1 MAEITLSIEE
11 LQGKLERLSKAL
23 ENKTPL
29 LRRIANTLQN
39 VTEES
44 FDKQASPFGEKWKPN
59 APKTLQKKRG
69 NKILIQS
76 GLLSQ
81 SFTQKVTGT
90 SAQVGTNKEYAAIH
104 QFGGKAGRGK
114 KVIKS
119 NGKIPKQSLLISL
132 LLKLASFLKFK
143 IYKILNIL
151 AVSQ

>member
-29 LRRIANTLQN
+29 LRRVANTLQN

-81 SFTQKVTGT
+81 SFTQKVTGS

-104 QFGGKAGRGK
+104 QFGGKAGRNK
-114 KVIKS
+114 RVTIPARHFMPIKA
-119 NGKIPKQSLLISL
+119 NGEIPKDFGERLEQEVVDY
-132 LLKLASFLKFK
+132 LKGAFK
-143 IYKILNIL
+143 
-151 AVSQ
+151 

>member
-1 MAEITLSIEE
+1 MAEIIISIEE

-29 LRRIANTLQN
+29 LRRVANTLQN

-104 QFGGKAGRGK
+104 QFGGKAGRNR
-114 KVIKS
+114 KVIIPARPFMPIKA
-119 NGKIPKQSLLISL
+119 NGDIPKDFGERLEQEVVDY
-132 LLKLASFLKFK
+132 LKG
-143 IYKILNIL
+143 
-151 AVSQ
+151 AVK

>member
-1 MAEITLSIEE
+1 MAEIIISIEE

-44 FDKQASPFGEKWKPN
+44 FDKQASPFGEKWKSNSPR
-59 APKTLQKKRG
+59 TLQKKRG

-81 SFTQKVTGT
+81 SFTQKVTGN
-90 SAQVGTNKEYAAIH
+90 SAQVGTNKQYAAIH
-104 QFGGKAGRGK
+104 QFGGKAGRNK
-114 KVIKS
+114 RVTIPVRPFMPINK
-119 NGKIPKQSLLISL
+119 NGEIPKDLGERLEGEVVDY
-132 LLKLASFLKFK
+132 LKNYLE
-143 IYKILNIL
+143 Y
-151 AVSQ
+151 

>member
-1 MAEITLSIEE
+1 MAEITLKLEE

-39 VTEES
+39 ITEES

-59 APKTLQKKRG
+59 SPKTLQKKRG

-81 SFTQKVTGT
+81 SFTQKVTGS
-90 SAQVGTNKEYAAIH
+90 SAQVGTNKSYAAIH

-114 KVIKS
+114 RVSIPARPFMPINK
-119 NGKIPKQSLLISL
+119 NGEIPKDLGERLEGEVVDY
-132 LLKLASFLKFK
+132 LKSML
-143 IYKILNIL
+143 
-151 AVSQ
+151 Q

>member
-29 LRRIANTLQN
+29 LRRIANTMQN
-39 VTEES
+39 TIEES

-81 SFTQKVTGT
+81 SFTQKVTGS

-104 QFGGKAGRGK
+104 QFGGKAGRNKRVTIPARPFMPIKNNGEIPKDLGERLENEVVDYLK
-114 KVIKS
+114 KV
-119 NGKIPKQSLLISL
+119 LE
-132 LLKLASFLKFK
+132 
-143 IYKILNIL
+143 
-151 AVSQ
+151 

>member
-1 MAEITLSIEE
+1 MAEITLSIKE

-104 QFGGKAGRGK
+104 QFGGKAGRNRKVIIPARPFMPIKANGEIPKDFGERLENEVVDYLK
-114 KVIKS
+114 KVLKS
-119 NGKIPKQSLLISL
+119 
-132 LLKLASFLKFK
+132 
-143 IYKILNIL
+143 
-151 AVSQ
+151 

>member
-1 MAEITLSIEE
+1 MAEIIISIEE

-29 LRRIANTLQN
+29 LRRVANTLQN

-104 QFGGKAGRGK
+104 QFGGKAGRNRKVIIPARPFMPIKANGDIPKDFGERLEQEVVDYLK
-114 KVIKS
+114 KVLKS
-119 NGKIPKQSLLISL
+119 
-132 LLKLASFLKFK
+132 
-143 IYKILNIL
+143 
-151 AVSQ
+151 

>member
-104 QFGGKAGRGK
+104 QFGGKAGRNRKVIIPARPFMPIKNNGEIPKDLGERLENEVVDYLK
-114 KVIKS
+114 KVLKS
-119 NGKIPKQSLLISL
+119 
-132 LLKLASFLKFK
+132 
-143 IYKILNIL
+143 
-151 AVSQ
+151 

>member
-104 QFGGKAGRGK
+104 QFGGKAGRNR
-114 KVIKS
+114 KVIIPARPFMPIKQ
-119 NGKIPKQSLLISL
+119 NGEIPKDLGDRLEREVVDY
-132 LLKLASFLKFK
+132 LKNVLR
-143 IYKILNIL
+143 
-151 AVSQ
+151 

>member
-1 MAEITLSIEE
+1 MAEITISIEK

-29 LRRIANTLQN
+29 LRSIANTMQN
-39 VTEES
+39 TIEES

-104 QFGGKAGRGK
+104 QFGGKAGRNR
-114 KVIKS
+114 KVIIPARPFMPIKA
-119 NGKIPKQSLLISL
+119 NGEIPKDFGERLEQEVVDY
-132 LLKLASFLKFK
+132 LKGAFK
-143 IYKILNIL
+143 
-151 AVSQ
+151 

>member
-81 SFTQKVTGT
+81 SFTQKVTGS

-104 QFGGKAGRGK
+104 QFGGKAGRNKRVTIPARPFMPIKNNGEIPKDLGERLENEVVDYLK
-114 KVIKS
+114 KV
-119 NGKIPKQSLLISL
+119 LE
-132 LLKLASFLKFK
+132 
-143 IYKILNIL
+143 
-151 AVSQ
+151 

>member
-1 MAEITLSIEE
+1 MAEIIISIEE
-11 LQGKLERLSKAL
+11 LQGKLEKLSKAL

-29 LRRIANTLQN
+29 LRRVANTLQN
-39 VTEES
+39 ATEES

-81 SFTQKVTGT
+81 SFTQKVTGS

-114 KVIKS
+114 KVNIPARPFMPIKQ
-119 NGKIPKQSLLISL
+119 NGEIPKDLGDRLEREVVDY
-132 LLKLASFLKFK
+132 LKNVLR
-143 IYKILNIL
+143 
-151 AVSQ
+151 

>member
-59 APKTLQKKRG
+59 APKTLQNKRG

-81 SFTQKVTGT
+81 SFTQKVTGS

-104 QFGGKAGRGK
+104 QFGGKAGRNKRVTIPARPFMPIKNNGEIPKDLGERLENEVVDYLK
-114 KVIKS
+114 KV
-119 NGKIPKQSLLISL
+119 LE
-132 LLKLASFLKFK
+132 
-143 IYKILNIL
+143 
-151 AVSQ
+151 

>member
-29 LRRIANTLQN
+29 LRRVANTLQN

-104 QFGGKAGRGK
+104 QFGGKAGRNGKVIIPARPFMPINKNGEIPKDLGERLENEVVDYLK
-114 KVIKS
+114 KVLKS
-119 NGKIPKQSLLISL
+119 
-132 LLKLASFLKFK
+132 
-143 IYKILNIL
+143 
-151 AVSQ
+151 

>member
-81 SFTQKVTGT
+81 SFTQKVTGS
-90 SAQVGTNKEYAAIH
+90 SAQVGIRLEYAAIH

-114 KVIKS
+114 KANIPARPFMPINK
-119 NGKIPKQSLLISL
+119 NGEIPKDLGERLENEVVDY
-132 LLKLASFLKFK
+132 LKKVLE
-143 IYKILNIL
+143 
-151 AVSQ
+151 

>member
-1 MAEITLSIEE
+1 MAEIILSIEE
-11 LQGKLERLSKAL
+11 LQDKLERLSKAL

-29 LRRIANTLQN
+29 LRRIANTMQN
-39 VTEES
+39 TIEES

-81 SFTQKVTGT
+81 SFTQKVTGN
-90 SAQVGTNKEYAAIH
+90 SAQVGTNKSYAAIH

-114 KVIKS
+114 KVSIPARPFIPIKS
-119 NGKIPKQSLLISL
+119 NGEIPKDLGERLEGEVVDY
-132 LLKLASFLKFK
+132 LKSML
-143 IYKILNIL
+143 
-151 AVSQ
+151 Q

>member
-1 MAEITLSIEE
+1 MAEIIISIEE
-11 LQGKLERLSKAL
+11 LQGKLEKLSKAL

-81 SFTQKVTGT
+81 SFTQKVTGS

-114 KVIKS
+114 KVNIPARPFMPIKQ
-119 NGKIPKQSLLISL
+119 NGEIPKDLGDRLEREVVDY
-132 LLKLASFLKFK
+132 LKNVLR
-143 IYKILNIL
+143 
-151 AVSQ
+151 

>member
-29 LRRIANTLQN
+29 LRRVANTLQN

-59 APKTLQKKRG
+59 SPKTLQKKRG

-104 QFGGKAGRGK
+104 QFGGKAGRNRKVIIPARTFMPINQNGEIPKDLGERLENEVVDYLK
-114 KVIKS
+114 KVLKS
-119 NGKIPKQSLLISL
+119 
-132 LLKLASFLKFK
+132 
-143 IYKILNIL
+143 
-151 AVSQ
+151 

>member
-1 MAEITLSIEE
+1 MAAIIISLEE

-104 QFGGKAGRGK
+104 QFGGKAGRNRKVIIPARPFMPIKANGDIPKDFGERLEQEVVDYLK
-114 KVIKS
+114 KVLKS
-119 NGKIPKQSLLISL
+119 
-132 LLKLASFLKFK
+132 
-143 IYKILNIL
+143 
-151 AVSQ
+151 

>member
-1 MAEITLSIEE
+1 MAEIIISIEE

-104 QFGGKAGRGK
+104 QFGGKAGRNRKVIIPARPFMPIKANGEIPKDFGERLEQEVVDYLK
-114 KVIKS
+114 KVLKS
-119 NGKIPKQSLLISL
+119 
-132 LLKLASFLKFK
+132 
-143 IYKILNIL
+143 
-151 AVSQ
+151 

>member
-29 LRRIANTLQN
+29 LRRVANTLQN

-114 KVIKS
+114 KVSIPARTFMPINK
-119 NGKIPKQSLLISL
+119 NGEIPKDLGERLEQEVVDY
-132 LLKLASFLKFK
+132 LKKVLK
-143 IYKILNIL
+143 
-151 AVSQ
+151 S

>member
-104 QFGGKAGRGK
+104 QFGGKAGRNRKVIIPARPFMPIKANGEIPKDFGERLEQEVVDYLK
-114 KVIKS
+114 KVLKS
-119 NGKIPKQSLLISL
+119 
-132 LLKLASFLKFK
+132 
-143 IYKILNIL
+143 
-151 AVSQ
+151 

>member
-11 LQGKLERLSKAL
+11 LQGKLEKLSKAL

-104 QFGGKAGRGK
+104 QFGGKAGRNRKVIIPARPFMPIKANGEIPKDLGEILENEVVDYLK
-114 KVIKS
+114 KVLKS
-119 NGKIPKQSLLISL
+119 
-132 LLKLASFLKFK
+132 
-143 IYKILNIL
+143 
-151 AVSQ
+151 

>member
-1 MAEITLSIEE
+1 MAEIIISIEE

-29 LRRIANTLQN
+29 LRRIANTMQN

-44 FDKQASPFGEKWKPN
+44 FDKQASPFGEKWKDN
-59 APKTLQKKRG
+59 APSTKKNKQG

-81 SFTQKVTGT
+81 SFTQKVTGN
-90 SAQVGTNKEYAAIH
+90 SAQVGTNKAYAAIH

-114 KVIKS
+114 KVSIPARPFMPINK
-119 NGKIPKQSLLISL
+119 NGEIPKGLGERLEGEVVDY
-132 LLKLASFLKFK
+132 LKNALR
-143 IYKILNIL
+143 
-151 AVSQ
+151 